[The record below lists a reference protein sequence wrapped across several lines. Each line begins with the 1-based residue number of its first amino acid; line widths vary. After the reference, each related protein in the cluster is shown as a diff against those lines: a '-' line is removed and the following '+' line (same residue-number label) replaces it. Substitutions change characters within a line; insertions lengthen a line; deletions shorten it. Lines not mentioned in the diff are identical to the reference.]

1 MSPGDED
8 VNDGGMFVTTWEEI
22 ETGLSGISRALR
34 GQMKARFSMI
44 LKLLLKSMV

>member
-8 VNDGGMFVTTWEEI
+8 VNDGGMYVTTWEEI

-34 GQMKARFSMI
+34 GRVKVKFSMT
-44 LKLLLKSMV
+44 LKLLLKSTV